1 MDQAPPLDGVTARIV
16 DFLTSI
22 GLDVKTEP
30 IQAKTFVPGIVIHHG
45 VLVVDPAQLT
55 YPGDLLHEAGH
66 LAVMEPERRRACHI
80 DVGKR
85 AAEEMMAIAWSWAAG
100 VHLGLDPSIVFH
112 EGGYRGG
119 AQAIIDNFVQGRF
132 IAVPV
137 LQWVGMTAD
146 ARRAADL
153 GVAPYPHMLKWLRD

>member
-1 MDQAPPLDGVTARIV
+1 
-16 DFLTSI
+16 
-22 GLDVKTEP
+22 
-30 IQAKTFVPGIVIHHG
+30 
-45 VLVVDPAQLT
+45 
-55 YPGDLLHEAGH
+55 
-66 LAVMEPERRRACHI
+66 MEPERRRACHV

-100 VHLGLDPSIVFH
+100 AHLGLDPSIVFH

-132 IAVPV
+132 IAVPM

-146 ARRAADL
+146 PKRAADL